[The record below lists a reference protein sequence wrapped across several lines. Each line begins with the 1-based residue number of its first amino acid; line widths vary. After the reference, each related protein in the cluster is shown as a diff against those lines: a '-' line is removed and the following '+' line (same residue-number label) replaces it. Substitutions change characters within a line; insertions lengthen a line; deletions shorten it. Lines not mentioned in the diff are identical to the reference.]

1 MRDFSV
7 TLGVLIV
14 AAAPL
19 ALSVFALLDAAKR
32 PSWAWSL
39 AGRPQAMWMAMILL
53 GTFLSVL
60 GSGLSLWYLLKVRPV
75 VSAAENGVGPRPR
88 SESRRSDP

>member
-1 MRDFSV
+1 MLDVLV
-7 TLGVLIV
+7 TLGVLLV

-19 ALSVFALLDAAKR
+19 ALSVFALLDAARR

-39 AGRPQAMWMAMILL
+39 AGRPQAMWIAMILL

-60 GSGLSLWYLLKVRPV
+60 GVGLSLWYLLKVRPV
-75 VSAAENGVGPRPR
+75 VSAAENGVVPQSR
-88 SESRRSDP
+88 SESRRTDP